1 MTVCESREELLER
14 IRYLRERF
22 EEAEETLRALR
33 AGEVD
38 AIVASGPGGEHVY
51 TLRGADE
58 AYRVMVEGMAEG
70 ALTLTADGLI
80 LFSNEQFATLVRR
93 PLARVIGS
101 HIQDFVAAEDIG
113 VVAAILR
120 KSNRKA
126 EGRLTAEGAAVVPVY
141 LSAEHLVL
149 DGARCLC
156 LIVTDLT
163 DQKKKNE
170 KIVAAE
176 KLARLVA
183 DAMPQIV
190 WTARPDGG
198 ADHFNQ
204 RWYEFTR
211 SSVGPEGGEGWT
223 PILHPDDAPRC
234 LEAWQSAVASGTP
247 FEIQCR
253 FSDLRTGDHR
263 WHLGRALP
271 LRDDHGLI
279 VKWVGTWT
287 DIDES
292 KRLSDELERRVDE
305 RTVEL
310 RRLLGE
316 KTLLLKEVHHRVKNN
331 LQVVC
336 SLLSM
341 QIGCSPE
348 GSCSRP
354 LNDAHSRVLAM
365 SLIHE
370 HIYQSETVDDLNFGE
385 YVEQLCSQLF
395 SAYCVDPARI
405 RLRLRVEPIHL
416 TVDQAIPCG
425 LILNELLS
433 NSLKHAFR
441 DGREGV
447 IQISLRTLENG
458 RIELE
463 IADNGMGLPAD
474 YRLDNGRSLGL
485 KVVNTLIRQLRAD
498 LFVSGEGGALF
509 RFGWTLSTLAPDPE
523 PESAFALQ
531 T

>member
-1 MTVCESREELLER
+1 MTLTESREELLER
-14 IRYLRERF
+14 IRDLRERSD
-22 EEAEETLRALR
+22 EAEETLRALR

-38 AIVASGPGGEHVY
+38 AIVASGPDGEHIY

-58 AYRVMVEGMAEG
+58 AYRVMVEGMSEG

-101 HIQDFVAAEDIG
+101 HFQDFVAPEDTG
-113 VVAAILR
+113 VVAAILSES
-120 KSNRKA
+120 KRKA
-126 EGRLTAEGAAVVPVY
+126 EGRLSPDGAAMVPVY
-141 LSAEHLVL
+141 LSAEHLIL
-149 DGARCLC
+149 DGAHCLC

-163 DQKKKNE
+163 DQKKRNE
-170 KIVAAE
+170 KIVSAE

-204 RWYEFTR
+204 RWYEFIR
-211 SSVGPEGGEGWT
+211 SSAGPTGNEDWT
-223 PILHPDDAPRC
+223 PILHPEDAPRC
-234 LEAWQSAVASGTP
+234 LEAWRAAVASGAP

-253 FSDLRTGDHR
+253 FSDHRTGDHR

-271 LRDDHGLI
+271 LRNDQGEI

-287 DIDES
+287 DIDDS

-305 RTVEL
+305 RTGEL

-341 QIGCSPE
+341 QIACSPE
-348 GSCSRP
+348 WSCSRP

-370 HIYQSETVDDLNFGE
+370 QIYQSETVADLSFGQ
-385 YVEQLCSQLF
+385 YVEQLCSRLF

-405 RLRLRVEPIHL
+405 RLELSVEPIHL

-441 DGREGV
+441 DGRQGL
-447 IQISLRTLENG
+447 IRISLRTLENG

-463 IADNGMGLPAD
+463 IADNGRGLPRN
-474 YRLDNGRSLGL
+474 YNIETGSSLGL

-509 RFGWTLSTLAPDPE
+509 RFGWTLALAENSPVPDTLLSD
-523 PESAFALQ
+523 L
-531 T
+531 